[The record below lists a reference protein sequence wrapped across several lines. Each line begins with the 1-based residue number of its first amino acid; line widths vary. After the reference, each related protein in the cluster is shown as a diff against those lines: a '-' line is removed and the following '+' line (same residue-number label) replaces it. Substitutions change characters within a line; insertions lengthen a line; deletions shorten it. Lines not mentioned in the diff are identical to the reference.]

1 MPYQNKGF
9 QGAPGRPRVVP
20 EGGARL
26 VSIAESLGR
35 RLSFTSTAVVGG
47 GIKTRYVSIYLPGN
61 SCVGR
66 KKVGRLDQL
75 AAMTDEE
82 VQATMVAA
90 FAPKGMPQ

>member
-26 VSIAESLGR
+26 VSVAKALGR
-35 RLSFTSTAVVGG
+35 QLSFTHQVVGG
-47 GIKTRYVSIYLPGN
+47 GIETHAVLIYLPGN

-75 AAMTDEE
+75 VALSDDELRAA
-82 VQATMVAA
+82 MVAA
-90 FAPKGMPQ
+90 FTPKP

>member
-26 VSIAESLGR
+26 VVIAEALGR
-35 RLSFTSTAVVGG
+35 RLSFSSTIVVGG
-47 GIKTRYVSIYLPGN
+47 GIETHYVSIYLPGN

-75 AAMTDEE
+75 ALLSDDELR
-82 VQATMVAA
+82 AAMVAA
-90 FAPKGMPQ
+90 YTPKP